1 MLARLNAKGANM
13 ITEKDWHA
21 IGQALYG
28 GARGWVIS
36 LSRDLGVH
44 HRTLKTHIYQKAQ
57 WFRDQSAVESRLRE
71 LIRQRIS
78 KLEALARRFKPT
90 EDSPPR

>member
-44 HRTLKTHIYQKAQ
+44 HRTLKTHIYQKTQ

-71 LIRQRIS
+71 LNQAAH
-78 KLEALARRFKPT
+78 LEAR
-90 EDSPPR
+90 SPRTPVQTH